1 YYMPDYSGKL
11 DTNNDDRQ
19 DLFGPA
25 AASAV
30 FAKAFDVT
38 RPAPIP
44 SDQEFDF
51 QTGQTWFP
59 QYGRLVLLQD
69 QPLYGA
75 ALRSP
80 EVRDL
85 RSGITWADNKKTA
98 AVNGVFNETIVE
110 PAGAVIRRRIA
121 WPAVYRGVAMQ
132 HMILLTTEQT
142 IPCWSR
148 TWSLQP
154 EMTRIDGS
162 VAPE

>member
-1 YYMPDYSGKL
+1 ADGDLYYMPDYSGKL

-25 AASAV
+25 AASAM

-51 QTGQTWFP
+51 QTGQPWFP
-59 QYGRLVLLQD
+59 QYGRLSLLQD

-80 EVRDL
+80 EVREL
-85 RSGITWADNKKTA
+85 RSGITWADNTKTA
-98 AVNGVFNETIVE
+98 TAKG
-110 PAGAVIRRRIA
+110 G
-121 WPAVYRGVAMQ
+121 
-132 HMILLTTEQT
+132 
-142 IPCWSR
+142 
-148 TWSLQP
+148 LQP
-154 EMTRIDGS
+154 TL
-162 VAPE
+162 A